1 VSEGNK
7 NFVAVIGAGPAG
19 LFGARELANQGVQVV
34 LFNRDIKPGGLAE
47 YGIYPDKHIMK
58 DGLRKQFRQ
67 VLENENIAYYGNVK
81 IEAKGDLTLDD
92 LRALGFQAILV
103 TAGAQGTKWLG
114 LPGED
119 LKGVYHAKDIVYSY
133 NKLPPFSLERFRFGP
148 RCAIIGAGNVMV
160 DITRFLIRVVNV
172 KEIISVVRRGPGE
185 VNFTKEEMKHVIGNL
200 DLAAFEDEMGRVLP
214 MLQAAN
220 QDPEIGRHKVLDALA
235 KADLKFGNTR
245 FRFEF
250 LTSPVQ
256 MLGENGFLTQL
267 EVEDNILVSKDGEL
281 KSRGTGH
288 KRTLDVETV
297 IFAIGDKVDESFGL
311 PVASNEFIKNP
322 VPRFPVDNLSYEA
335 FDPKTNSLI
344 QDVFVGGW
352 SRQAS
357 EGLVGIARKD
367 GINAAKAV
375 EQYLQTIQP
384 IMSNL
389 EKFEEKMKSLPG
401 PVITNEEIKKLE
413 AVEEAEA
420 QKRGMEEFK
429 FSSNEDML
437 QAIGLAEATV

>member
-1 VSEGNK
+1 
-7 NFVAVIGAGPAG
+7 
-19 LFGARELANQGVQVV
+19 
-34 LFNRDIKPGGLAE
+34 
-47 YGIYPDKHIMK
+47 
-58 DGLRKQFRQ
+58 
-67 VLENENIAYYGNVK
+67 
-81 IEAKGDLTLDD
+81 
-92 LRALGFQAILV
+92 
-103 TAGAQGTKWLG
+103 
-114 LPGED
+114 
-119 LKGVYHAKDIVYSY
+119 
-133 NKLPPFSLERFRFGP
+133 
-148 RCAIIGAGNVMV
+148 
-160 DITRFLIRVVNV
+160 
-172 KEIISVVRRGPGE
+172 
-185 VNFTKEEMKHVIGNL
+185 
-200 DLAAFEDEMGRVLP
+200 
-214 MLQAAN
+214 
-220 QDPEIGRHKVLDALA
+220 
-235 KADLKFGNTR
+235 
-245 FRFEF
+245 
-250 LTSPVQ
+250 
-256 MLGENGFLTQL
+256 
-267 EVEDNILVSKDGEL
+267 
-281 KSRGTGH
+281 
-288 KRTLDVETV
+288 VETV